1 VLSLSLVQMTSITV
15 VCGLVAVLP
24 VSDAGLQ
31 LPARGADWL
40 AVGYLGL
47 VAGALTMAL
56 QTAAQARIEPSR
68 AAVIMAM
75 EPVWAAGFAV
85 AVGGE
90 SVTAR
95 MVVGGLA
102 ILSAMYVVE
111 LTPGGMPRH
120 GRPPARSDRPQNWCA
135 VPARRSTSRVPVISL
150 IRRNTRAKPRSF
162 SRPS

>member
-1 VLSLSLVQMTSITV
+1 ML
-15 VCGLVAVLP
+15 AVLP
-24 VSDAGLQ
+24 VSEAGLQ
-31 LPARGADWL
+31 LPTGAADWL
-40 AVGYLGL
+40 AVGYLAL
-47 VAGALTMAL
+47 VAGALTMVL

-102 ILSAMYVVE
+102 ILSAMYLVE
-111 LTPGGMPRH
+111 LVPRQSSAD
-120 GRPPARSDRPQNWCA
+120 REPAS
-135 VPARRSTSRVPVISL
+135 
-150 IRRNTRAKPRSF
+150 
-162 SRPS
+162 

>member
-1 VLSLSLVQMTSITV
+1 MT
-15 VCGLVAVLP
+15 
-24 VSDAGLQ
+24 
-31 LPARGADWL
+31 
-40 AVGYLGL
+40 
-47 VAGALTMAL
+47 L

-102 ILSAMYVVE
+102 ILSAMYLVE
-111 LTPGGMPRH
+111 LAP
-120 GRPPARSDRPQNWCA
+120 
-135 VPARRSTSRVPVISL
+135 RRSSAVREP
-150 IRRNTRAKPRSF
+150 AG
-162 SRPS
+162 